1 MEVETRTLEEVEEMM
16 GLVESGRAPAV
27 TRIMLDNM
35 AHRDASQPGVQRP
48 SRLIACLVSGLYT
61 SFGCTV
67 CMCSLVLQRLLC
79 STAKMRDPIQCGCQ
93 TEPREE
99 GET

>member
-35 AHRDASQPGVQRP
+35 AHRDASQPGAQRF
-48 SRLIACLVSGLYT
+48 SRLIVCLVSGLFASLCWT
-61 SFGCTV
+61 L
-67 CMCSLVLQRLLC
+67 CMDHLVLQLLLC
-79 STAKMRDPIQCGCQ
+79 SIVKMLSPIRC
-93 TEPREE
+93 EY
-99 GET
+99 